1 MISARLKC
9 LIQGIPEISGQFRNA
24 VTDFPSQVSQKSVLV
39 VATLIDLKRA
49 ALHVRV
55 LNQDN
60 KTKTVDKGAVIA
72 TSEPVLNIVAR
83 PHPKHNIVII

>member
-1 MISARLKC
+1 MILARLEC
-9 LIQGIPEISGQFRNA
+9 LIQGIPEVSGLFRNA

-49 ALHVRV
+49 AIPFRV

-72 TSEPVLNIVAR
+72 TCEPV
-83 PHPKHNIVII
+83 